1 MINNLIS
8 KALIDPYINH
18 DEFVLLREYNEMK
31 ETITNHENA
40 VECTIKKKKM
50 YCVSCEKT
58 TGNKYYSVR
67 RTKQIRLKFVS
78 NFRICGKKKSRL
90 IYVAS
95 KL

>member
-1 MINNLIS
+1 MYY
-8 KALIDPYINH
+8 K
-18 DEFVLLREYNEMK
+18 K
-31 ETITNHENA
+31 TN
-40 VECTIKKKKM
+40 IM

-90 IYVAS
+90 IYIAS